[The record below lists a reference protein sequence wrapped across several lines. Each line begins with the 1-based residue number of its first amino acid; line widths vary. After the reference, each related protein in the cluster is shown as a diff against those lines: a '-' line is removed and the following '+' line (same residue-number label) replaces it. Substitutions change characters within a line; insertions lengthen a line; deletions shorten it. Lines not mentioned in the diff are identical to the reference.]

1 MRAMSP
7 IRRQRKLLRATLA
20 GLAAATS
27 FLVACQADT
36 GETLGGTFC
45 TYKQTLACTTD
56 AGCRGTSTC
65 LPDLSDY
72 GPCVC
77 GDGGA
82 ADASGGTP

>member
-1 MRAMSP
+1 MS
-7 IRRQRKLLRATLA
+7 LV
-20 GLAAATS
+20 AATA
-27 FLVACQADT
+27 FAVASCQADT
-36 GETLGGTFC
+36 GEMLGGTLC
-45 TYKQTLACTTD
+45 TYKQTRPCTND